1 MPIFDDHEGL
11 RAYFA
16 GYRKYE
22 EWQEANDWRDE
33 LTPQQAIDAVS
44 SIYRMLPPDS
54 IAWNEQIRDRSGI
67 GKLLETL
74 ALLR

>member
-1 MPIFDDHEGL
+1 MFEDPDGL
-11 RAYFA
+11 RAYFD

-22 EWQEANDWRDE
+22 EWAEANDWRDD

-44 SIYRMLPPDS
+44 SIYRMLPPES
-54 IAWNEQIRDRSGI
+54 VAWNEQIRERSGI